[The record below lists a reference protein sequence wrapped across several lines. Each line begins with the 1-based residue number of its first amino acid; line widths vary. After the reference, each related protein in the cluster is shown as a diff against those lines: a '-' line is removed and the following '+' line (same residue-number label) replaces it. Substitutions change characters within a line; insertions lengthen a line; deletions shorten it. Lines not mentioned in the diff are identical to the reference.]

1 MSEEK
6 DLSEMISEALSS
18 MDDFEKAN
26 EALIILKQIEWLS
39 DHDHERVDNFILKE
53 VYADHP
59 KAGECGSW
67 SQLYWEI
74 DESMQKEFLQNVGSA
89 YLNRQE
95 SFSNYPVGFGE
106 ESDEHLSSMRCDETN
121 VQPNELVTNQELK
134 DPKSS
139 DQSDNS
145 KV

>member
-6 DLSEMISEALSS
+6 DPHEMINEALSEEDS
-18 MDDFEKAN
+18 FDQLN
-26 EALIILKQIEWLS
+26 EVLLAMEEAGILAM
-39 DHDHERVDNFILKE
+39 HDHERVDNFILKE

-89 YLNRQE
+89 YLNR
-95 SFSNYPVGFGE
+95 
-106 ESDEHLSSMRCDETN
+106 
-121 VQPNELVTNQELK
+121 
-134 DPKSS
+134 
-139 DQSDNS
+139 
-145 KV
+145 

>member
-1 MSEEK
+1 MNEQK
-6 DLSEMISEALSS
+6 DPSEMISEAISS

-74 DESMQKEFLQNVGSA
+74 DESMQKEFLQSVGSA
-89 YLNRQE
+89 YLNR
-95 SFSNYPVGFGE
+95 
-106 ESDEHLSSMRCDETN
+106 
-121 VQPNELVTNQELK
+121 
-134 DPKSS
+134 
-139 DQSDNS
+139 
-145 KV
+145 